1 MHICISL
8 RPWEQFLFSL
18 NPKQASFL
26 VLWYVNAFAFVFH
39 PFWKKKNSSDSSN
52 SHQEDD
58 MGSDLPSTS
67 MPMLLKYTVV
77 IGLCIIWSWHQHYNN
92 MYEKLSVILVTLS
105 LFLLRWKSGKKKKKT
120 IPDLLHFL
128 VGGRWKIV
136 NCISFTNW
144 ILAFEK

>member
-105 LFLLRWKSGKKKKKT
+105 LFLLRWKSGKKKPKNYSRLTSLSCWRQVKNSK
-120 IPDLLHFL
+120 LYFL
-128 VGGRWKIV
+128 Y
-136 NCISFTNW
+136 
-144 ILAFEK
+144 